1 MLKIYTK
8 PDCMYCALTKSI
20 LEQYQIPFSLIDV
33 SQQTASRKFL
43 VEAGHKT
50 VPQIYHRGELFC
62 DGYTEL
68 AEMTKEDIENKI
80 KEQS

>member
-1 MLKIYTK
+1 M
-8 PDCMYCALTKSI
+8 
-20 LEQYQIPFSLIDV
+20 
-33 SQQTASRKFL
+33 SQQTTSRQFL
-43 VEAGHKT
+43 LEAGHKS